1 MLDICLQIISPCV
14 MQHVWIGTWL
24 SEFIWMFLLCI
35 VLSVRM
41 SSSWRHDILVLG
53 HGTGQ
58 ENVMW
63 RSLKLWLMKLALS
76 PFFTGNQPEAFLP
89 QQSRPGQASD
99 QGLPLLILLRPL
111 HISYPLFVTWPS
123 VFSFSLPPLS
133 FYHVSSV
140 EKCLSWLSGL
150 RWCLTVHLSEGQTTF
165 ITLSIL
171 TFRYFYIIDSA
182 LSARQQVILS
192 LAPFKNIQS

>member
-1 MLDICLQIISPCV
+1 MVHSFFKILAENFEKFIFTKHLIDMLDICLQIISPCV

-99 QGLPLLILLRPL
+99 QGLPAPYSPTSSSHFLPAFCDMAFRLFFLTSTLILLPCFICGEMLELIIRFEMMPNCTPFWRPD
-111 HISYPLFVTWPS
+111 HIHHIVDF
-123 VFSFSLPPLS
+123 
-133 FYHVSSV
+133 
-140 EKCLSWLSGL
+140 
-150 RWCLTVHLSEGQTTF
+150 
-165 ITLSIL
+165 
-171 TFRYFYIIDSA
+171 
-182 LSARQQVILS
+182 
-192 LAPFKNIQS
+192 NI